1 MWRGAAASTR
11 PGASGLGPSKKLL
24 KASHSSPRCPS
35 RSSNGGDD
43 QDGATGGGTV
53 RDHGKD
59 TAALRRFNGDLFD
72 WKITEGAKGSGFG
85 VVHATE
91 HGISGIGPDH
101 TGGHG
106 RVTIYVEVDDP
117 AACLEKAERLGAKT
131 VVAPPRSDGA
141 QPITMYSV
149 RN

>member
-1 MWRGAAASTR
+1 MILLDTTRRLVNTSQDTAPGEMWRGAAASTR

-85 VVHATE
+85 VV
-91 HGISGIGPDH
+91 P
-101 TGGHG
+101 
-106 RVTIYVEVDDP
+106 RN
-117 AACLEKAERLGAKT
+117 GAWHQRHR
-131 VVAPPRSDGA
+131 ARPHRRP
-141 QPITMYSV
+141 
-149 RN
+149 